1 MVSLLHRATII
12 TTNIQLL
19 ATGSR
24 KSRYENK
31 LMQKNSMIATRPQFY
46 RATLQCPQTRCI
58 QGHVTSLNFA
68 NKATISQI
76 EYKTETKL
84 QWKTNRKYLT
94 TPLGDGEGHISCLTP
109 F

>member
-1 MVSLLHRATII
+1 
-12 TTNIQLL
+12 
-19 ATGSR
+19 
-24 KSRYENK
+24 
-31 LMQKNSMIATRPQFY
+31 MIATRPKFY
-46 RATLQCPQTRCI
+46 HATLQCPQTRCI

-68 NKATISQI
+68 NKAIISQI

-94 TPLGDGEGHISCLTP
+94 TPLSDGEGHFSCLTP